1 MIVDAVVD
9 INIRSTV
16 EMEGIEPSSDK
27 KFIKFLQACPD

>member
-1 MIVDAVVD
+1 LIVDAVVD
-9 INIRSTV
+9 INIKPIV